1 MLHLRK
7 TITFQNINCFKIYL
21 AIIKILLKNSIVSC
35 SLVAICVLCII
46 KWEKYVALYL

>member
-21 AIIKILLKNSIVSC
+21 AIIKILLKKI
-35 SLVAICVLCII
+35 
-46 KWEKYVALYL
+46 ALFHAA